1 MLEPFLVSAGT
12 VFLAEFGDK
21 SQLLAIVLATRF
33 RNPRA
38 VIAGMALGLLANHA
52 LAGAVGTLLAR
63 FLSEDILR
71 WGVGLGFLAAALV
84 ALLPIGEEKGE
95 ERAPVS
101 GRSAFWVTAGTFFLV
116 EMGDRTQ
123 LLIVAL
129 AARFETAVPVVLG
142 ATTGILFA
150 LVPAV
155 LFADRLLARLPL
167 RLIRYAA
174 AAVFA
179 ALGIATLLG

>member
-1 MLEPFLVSAGT
+1 MLEAYFVALGT
-12 VFLAEFGDK
+12 IFVAEFGDK

-38 VIAGMALGLLANHA
+38 VIAGMALGLLLNHA
-52 LAGAVGTLLAR
+52 LAGAVGTLLVR
-63 FLSEDILR
+63 FVSEDVLR
-71 WGVGLGFLAAALV
+71 WGVGLGFLAAAGL
-84 ALLPIGEEKGE
+84 ALLPIGENKGE
-95 ERAPVS
+95 EHAPVS

-129 AARFETAVPVVLG
+129 VARFETPVPVVIG
-142 ATTGILFA
+142 ATTGILLA

-155 LFADRLLARLPL
+155 IFADRLLARLPM
-167 RLIRYAA
+167 RLIRLVA

-179 ALGIATLLG
+179 ALGVATLLA